1 MTSPTSYYDGI
12 RREAAA
18 AGRAAS
24 ATLTGPG
31 CGVWQRLDH
40 GLLNVPLSKRG
51 NIDAQIDRYKAD
63 EARKAVKEAQAR
75 FHDTRSKRARVA
87 EILRQMPDERVL
99 SLAKPLGAR
108 KAHTARIALAR
119 AASYNL
125 DRWLSALEREVA

>member
-1 MTSPTSYYDGI
+1 MSTYYDSI
-12 RREAAA
+12 HRECAAA
-18 AGRAAS
+18 ARAVS
-24 ATLTGPG
+24 TTLTGPG
-31 CGVWQRLDH
+31 CGGERLDH

-75 FHDTRSKRARVA
+75 FHDTRSKRARVV

-108 KAHTARIALAR
+108 KPHTARLALAR